1 MLPQIGDRALA
12 PKPCDYRCPAAYA
25 GQDRIS
31 KPFQP
36 RGSRCCTIRHVA
48 REDDAPEYLSERK
61 RVQRAGDAMLRPAA
75 PWTPAVHALLRHLE
89 MVGFAGAPR
98 VVGAGIDRTGQEM
111 VEFVPGDVAHD
122 RIWSEEG
129 VHQLGRMLRDLHE
142 AAASFRPPPQA
153 VWQNSFLRSSG
164 PGTVISHGDVAPWNV
179 VVRQGQP
186 VALID
191 WELAGPVDH
200 LNELAHTGWLN
211 ARLFDEGV
219 EDVPDLPSVEQRIHQ
234 LRIFADGYELPAR
247 SRRELAR
254 RVVDVAI
261 LSAASDAVEAK
272 ITAESS
278 EAGWLAWGVAWRA
291 RSAAW
296 LVRHRDL
303 LDRALR

>member
-1 MLPQIGDRALA
+1 M
-12 PKPCDYRCPAAYA
+12 
-25 GQDRIS
+25 
-31 KPFQP
+31 
-36 RGSRCCTIRHVA
+36 A
-48 REDDAPEYLSERK
+48 REDDEPEYLSERK
-61 RVQRAGDAMLRPAA
+61 RVQRAGHAMLRSAS

-89 MVGFAGAPR
+89 MVGFAGSPR
-98 VVGAGIDRTGQEM
+98 VIGTGIDPTGQEM
-111 VEFVPGDVAHD
+111 VEFVAGDVAHD
-122 RIWSEEG
+122 RVWSEQGIHE
-129 VHQLGRMLRDLHE
+129 LGRMLRDLHE
-142 AAASFRPPPQA
+142 ATASFRPPPQA
-153 VWQNSFLRSSG
+153 LWQDSFLRSSG

-179 VVRQGQP
+179 VARLDRP

-191 WELAGPVDH
+191 WELAGPVDR

-219 EDVPDLPSVEQRIHQ
+219 EDVPDLPSVEQWIQ
-234 LRIFADGYELPAR
+234 LLRAFAEGYQLPVR

-272 ITAESS
+272 ITPESAE
-278 EAGWLAWGVAWRA
+278 AAWLAWGVAWRA

-296 LVRHRDL
+296 LIRHRDL